1 MDLWG
6 RKYVKYRK
14 GLRTLLILI
23 ATLIVIYVAGPIFY
37 VNQAF
42 FESLIVFMM
51 LSLSFNLIYG
61 FTGYLPFGYAAFFA
75 IGAYGFGIGVVR
87 NFGLVPS
94 LLLAILF
101 SLALGLVFSPMLK
114 LRGAY
119 FAIANLAAF
128 EGVYYIISNQ
138 SLTPI
143 TRGPYGISTSAVFNP
158 TLTYWI
164 SFAALLATV
173 LITYV
178 VRTSNFG
185 LALRAIRDDPTV
197 ASLSGINV
205 VLYRSIAWLTSS
217 ILAGFSGGLFGWY
230 ISFFYPSSVF
240 SINYSL
246 FAIVFTIFG
255 GPGTLIGPV
264 IGAGVLYTIYD
275 AVGLLYPLYF
285 TLIFGILVILL
296 ILFLPEGLKKV
307 FRRYLKWEM
316 L

>member
-1 MDLWG
+1 M
-6 RKYVKYRK
+6 RSSKK
-14 GLRTLLILI
+14 GLRTLFILI
-23 ATLIVIYVAGPIFY
+23 IALVAIYIAGPIFY
-37 VNQAF
+37 INQAF
-42 FESLIVFMM
+42 FESMMVFMM

-75 IGAYGFGIGVVR
+75 MGAYGFGIGIMR
-87 NFGLVPS
+87 NLGLVPS
-94 LLLAILF
+94 LFLAIIF
-101 SLALGLVFSPMLK
+101 SLALGLLFIPMLK

-138 SLTPI
+138 YLTSI
-143 TRGPYGISTSAVFNP
+143 TQGPYGISTSVVFNP
-158 TLTYWI
+158 ALTYWI
-164 SFAALLATV
+164 SFGALLATV

-205 VLYRSIAWLTSS
+205 GLYRSVSWLTSA

-264 IGAGVLYTIYD
+264 IGTGILYTIYD
-275 AVGLLYPLYF
+275 AVGLIYPIYF

-296 ILFLPEGLKKV
+296 ILFLPEGLKKL
-307 FRRYLKWEM
+307 FRKYLKWEM